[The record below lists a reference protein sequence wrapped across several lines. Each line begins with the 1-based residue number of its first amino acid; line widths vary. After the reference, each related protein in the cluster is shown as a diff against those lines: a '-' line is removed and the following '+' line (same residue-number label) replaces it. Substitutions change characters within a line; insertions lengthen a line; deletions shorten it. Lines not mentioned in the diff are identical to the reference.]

1 MKLRDDLKRLKK
13 ISLILLLVL
22 AIVLLNDSGKCLV
35 FKQIF
40 LKLTSCF
47 LFSYHVG
54 HLCSEHCFLHATE
67 NTDSMTTCYMLHALN
82 IECLS
87 QVLLV
92 SHHFL
97 LYFVVST
104 WNHRGLRH
112 Y

>member
-13 ISLILLLVL
+13 ISLILLL
-22 AIVLLNDSGKCLV
+22 
-35 FKQIF
+35 
-40 LKLTSCF
+40 
-47 LFSYHVG
+47 
-54 HLCSEHCFLHATE
+54 FLHATE
-67 NTDSMTTCYMLHALN
+67 NADSMTTCYMLHALN

-92 SHHFL
+92 SHHVL

-112 Y
+112 YSGLRVRGQHSKTIGHRGKIVGVSKKR